1 MIEMNDVKKN
11 SVYEYLYN
19 AIQTGEIKPGQTL
32 TERGLAEKIGVS
44 RTPVREAIRKLE
56 EQGIVTHEPHK
67 GVKVITLSL
76 DKVLQLYEVREL
88 LEGLAARKLSERQT
102 PEVIGELSGLIAEA
116 EKQAMANNVHELAR
130 INSEFHLTLARLSG
144 NVYLE
149 AIMNMLQTQI
159 GLMMSASLSTSGRPL
174 QNISEHKMLID
185 AIRSGDGEFAESTA
199 KHHVRNAREH
209 AMQKLTGGEEKNGD
223 KTIGGKYPAD
233 DNGRHPERS

>member
-1 MIEMNDVKKN
+1 MNEMTDVKKN

-19 AIQTGEIKPGQTL
+19 AIRTGEIQPGQTL

-67 GVKVITLSL
+67 GVKVITLSV
-76 DKVLQLYEVREL
+76 DKVAQLYDVREL
-88 LEGLAARKLSERQT
+88 LEGLAARKLAERHT
-102 PEVIGELSGLIAEA
+102 PEGIDELTALIDEA
-116 EKQAMANNVHELAR
+116 EQEAMANHVPELAR
-130 INSEFHLTLARLSG
+130 INSEFHLSLARLSG
-144 NVYLE
+144 NIYLE

-185 AIRSGDGEFAESTA
+185 AIRSGDGEFAESIA

-209 AMQKLTGGEEKNGD
+209 AMQKLIEGGE
-223 KTIGGKYPAD
+223 
-233 DNGRHPERS
+233 

>member
-1 MIEMNDVKKN
+1 MIEMTDVKKN

-19 AIQTGEIKPGQTL
+19 AIRTGEIKPGQTL

-67 GVKVITLSL
+67 GVKVITLSVG
-76 DKVLQLYEVREL
+76 KVAQLYDVREL
-88 LEGLAARKLSERQT
+88 LEGLAARKLAERHT
-102 PEVIGELSGLIAEA
+102 PEGISELARLIDKAEQEA
-116 EKQAMANNVHELAR
+116 VANNVHELAR

-185 AIRSGDGEFAESTA
+185 AIRSGDGEFAESIA

-209 AMQKLTGGEEKNGD
+209 AMQKLTEGGE
-223 KTIGGKYPAD
+223 
-233 DNGRHPERS
+233 

>member
-1 MIEMNDVKKN
+1 MIEMTDVKKN

-19 AIQTGEIKPGQTL
+19 AIRTGEIKPGQTL

-67 GVKVITLSL
+67 GVKVITLSV
-76 DKVLQLYEVREL
+76 DKVAQLYDVREL
-88 LEGLAARKLSERQT
+88 LEGLAARKLAERHT
-102 PEVIGELSGLIAEA
+102 PEGLGELIALMDEA
-116 EKQAMANNVHELAR
+116 EQEAVANHVHELAR

-185 AIRSGDGEFAESTA
+185 AIRSGDGEFAESIA

-209 AMQKLTGGEEKNGD
+209 AMQKLTEGGE
-223 KTIGGKYPAD
+223 
-233 DNGRHPERS
+233 